1 MSVIERGQLPVQRA
15 IYATVSRGYAELN
28 SLCSAGVLI
37 PFPFPFRF
45 QVVRPRKVLKSSIT
59 LLSESGRF
67 IVKERVAVSF
77 LVLLV

>member
-1 MSVIERGQLPVQRA
+1 MSVIERGQLPAQRA
-15 IYATVSRGYAELN
+15 IYATVSVDYTELN
-28 SLCSAGVLI
+28 SLRSAGVLV
-37 PFPFPFRF
+37 PFPF

-67 IVKERVAVSF
+67 IVKERVTVSF